1 MQIPG
6 GCTSAHLWN
15 PLSSCSH
22 NDWLPCTKFNP
33 EYSLE
38 GLMLKLKLQYL
49 GHLMQR
55 ADSLEK
61 TPMLGKT
68 EGKRR
73 GQQRM
78 RWLHSISDSVD
89 TNLSKFRETLE
100 DSVWRAGSLAC
111 CSPWDRKKSDTTE
124 RLNNSNSTKF
134 RSLPRGFLP
143 KPSSL
148 SQGEMTTSSFPYWLF
163 LTPDVLYASGLLP
176 DLFLIM
182 VHIVST
188 KCGAHR
194 NIQVRLFSRV
204 LVC

>member
-38 GLMLKLKLQYL
+38 GLMLKLKLQYF

-78 RWLHSISDSVD
+78 RWLHSISDSMD

-100 DSVWRAGSLAC
+100 DREAWRAAVHGIARSRTQPSDWTTATAQSSDLFREVS
-111 CSPWDRKKSDTTE
+111 SPSPPLSPREK
-124 RLNNSNSTKF
+124 RP
-134 RSLPRGFLP
+134 LPLSHTDY
-143 KPSSL
+143 SSL
-148 SQGEMTTSSFPYWLF
+148 LMCCIRLASSPTFFSSWYTQW
-163 LTPDVLYASGLLP
+163 VLSVEPTGTY
-176 DLFLIM
+176 
-182 VHIVST
+182 
-188 KCGAHR
+188 R
-194 NIQVRLFSRV
+194 
-204 LVC
+204 

>member
-111 CSPWDRKKSDTTE
+111 CSPWDPRSRTQLSDWTTATALSSDLFRE
-124 RLNNSNSTKF
+124 VSSPSPRLFPREKWP
-134 RSLPRGFLP
+134 LPLSHTDY
-143 KPSSL
+143 SSL
-148 SQGEMTTSSFPYWLF
+148 LMCCIRLASFPTF
-163 LTPDVLYASGLLP
+163 
-176 DLFLIM
+176 
-182 VHIVST
+182 
-188 KCGAHR
+188 
-194 NIQVRLFSRV
+194 FSSWYT
-204 LVC
+204 